1 MTTVVTLIITL
12 VNIALAWVI
21 MWHRLGK
28 GSAIREIMRAYDTA
42 CRLNEEQS
50 RAIDRLKREKAELI
64 NEINKLKQQ

>member
-1 MTTVVTLIITL
+1 MIIAITLIITL
-12 VNIALAWVI
+12 VNIILAGV
-21 MWHRLGK
+21 MWNRLGRQ
-28 GSAIREIMRAYDTA
+28 SVINDIIRAYDTA

>member
-1 MTTVVTLIITL
+1 MTIAIPLIITL
-12 VNIALAWVI
+12 VNIILAGV
-21 MWHRLGK
+21 MWNRLGRQ
-28 GSAIREIMRAYDTA
+28 SVINDIMRAYDTA

>member
-1 MTTVVTLIITL
+1 MIIAITLIITL
-12 VNIALAWVI
+12 VNIILAGV
-21 MWHRLGK
+21 MWNRLGRQ
-28 GSAIREIMRAYDTA
+28 SVINDIMRAYDTA

>member
-1 MTTVVTLIITL
+1 MTTVATLIITL
-12 VNIALAWVI
+12 VNIALAWV

-28 GSAIREIMRAYDTA
+28 DSAIREIMRAYDTA
-42 CRLNEEQS
+42 CRLLEEQS

>member
-1 MTTVVTLIITL
+1 MIIAITLIITL
-12 VNIALAWVI
+12 VNIILAWV
-21 MWHRLGK
+21 MWNRLGRQ
-28 GSAIREIMRAYDTA
+28 SVINDIMRAYDTA

>member
-1 MTTVVTLIITL
+1 MTIAITLVITL
-12 VNIALAWVI
+12 VNIILAGV
-21 MWHRLGK
+21 MWNRLGRQ
-28 GSAIREIMRAYDTA
+28 SVINDILRAYDTA

>member
-1 MTTVVTLIITL
+1 MTIAITLIITL
-12 VNIALAWVI
+12 VNIILAGV
-21 MWHRLGK
+21 MWNRLGRQ
-28 GSAIREIMRAYDTA
+28 SVINDIIRAYDTA

>member
-1 MTTVVTLIITL
+1 MIIAITLIITL
-12 VNIALAWVI
+12 VNIILAGV
-21 MWHRLGK
+21 MWNRLGRQ
-28 GSAIREIMRAYDTA
+28 SVIDDIMRAYDTA

>member
-1 MTTVVTLIITL
+1 MQTAILIIFTTVNFTVLSF
-12 VNIALAWVI
+12 

-28 GSAIREIMRAYDTA
+28 DSAIREIMRAYDTA

>member
-1 MTTVVTLIITL
+1 MTTVVTPIITL
-12 VNIALAWVI
+12 VNIALAWV
-21 MWHRLGK
+21 MWHSLGK
-28 GSAIREIMRAYDTA
+28 DSAIREVMRAYDTA